1 MKNSLFIMI
10 AAIFFM
16 LCGCKNQVSDSEEMN
31 LQVSSVACADEA
43 ERVEDSLG
51 TDSLMELQKA
61 AGVVPEE
68 EEQDDAVFSLRDGV
82 LFAGNNPVDR
92 SISSLDLTN
101 LDADHWLFL
110 RQFTALE
117 GLILNA
123 SNMTE
128 TDFREVAS
136 LPALQ
141 TLIVFNYPLQ
151 SIDAL
156 ASCSGLQSLYICTAE
171 DLCDVTM
178 LSKLTKLTDL
188 SILQAPNLTDCSAI
202 AELENL
208 QMPTLDEVNLN
219 DISFLSGKETITVLT
234 LQSIQNE
241 LDYAPLATVSNLETL
256 SMIHSSFS
264 QLETIKD
271 LKSLSSLYVYSTAV
285 ESFAPLASY
294 QLPLKQIG
302 CDASEAD
309 LEILKE
315 AYPNCVFE

>member
-1 MKNSLFIMI
+1 MKESLLIAI
-10 AAIFFM
+10 AAILLI
-16 LCGCKNQVSDSEEMN
+16 LCGCKKQVSDSEEVSS
-31 LQVSSVACADEA
+31 QVSYAAYEI
-43 ERVEDSLG
+43 ETEIVEDNWE
-51 TDSLMELQKA
+51 TDSLMELQRA

-68 EEQDDAVFSLRDGV
+68 NDQDEVFSLRDGV
-82 LFAGNNPVDR
+82 LFMGNNPVNR

-101 LDADHWLFL
+101 LDADNWLFL
-110 RQFTALE
+110 REFTALE

-128 TDFREVAS
+128 ADFQVVAS

-141 TLIVFNYPLQ
+141 ALIVFNYPFQ

-171 DLCDVTM
+171 ELCDVTM
-178 LSKLTKLTDL
+178 LSKLTELTDL
-188 SILQAPNLTDCSAI
+188 SVFQAPNLTDCSAI

-208 QMPTLDEVNLN
+208 QILTLNEVGLD
-219 DISFLSGKETITVLT
+219 DISFLNGKETITALT
-234 LQSIQNE
+234 LQFIQNE

-256 SMIHSSFS
+256 SIIHSSFS
-264 QLETIKD
+264 QLEAIKN
-271 LKSLSSLYVYSTAV
+271 LKSLSNLYVYSTDV

-302 CDASEAD
+302 CDASEED
-309 LEILKE
+309 LKILKE
-315 AYPNCVFE
+315 TYPNCVFE